1 MSDFKY
7 VGKELHMVALFRN
20 WKSYWSG
27 KIRPFVAGDVLEVG
41 AGIGS
46 NTPFLDPGG
55 GGRWVCLEPD
65 AGLAAQLT
73 ANLKKAGLRR
83 EHETVTGTLQSLD
96 PSLEFDTIVYIDV
109 LEHVEDDRRELENAA
124 SRLRA
129 GGRLIVL
136 SPAHQW
142 LFSPLDTAFG
152 HFRRY
157 NRTTL
162 CRVSPPSLRLDRL
175 FYLDSVGLLLSSA
188 NLLLLR
194 QSMPTKTQM
203 HIWDGLTIPISRIL
217 DRCLANSVGKS
228 IVGIWRRELR

>member
-1 MSDFKY
+1 
-7 VGKELHMVALFRN
+7 
-20 WKSYWSG
+20 
-27 KIRPFVAGDVLEVG
+27 
-41 AGIGS
+41 
-46 NTPFLDPGG
+46 
-55 GGRWVCLEPD
+55 
-65 AGLAAQLT
+65 
-73 ANLKKAGLRR
+73 
-83 EHETVTGTLQSLD
+83 
-96 PSLEFDTIVYIDV
+96 LEFDTIVYIDV